1 MSIVLISFLL
11 LGTMLLFF
19 ISQYWQNDKNELLRR
34 NAESISALTQKSLVE
49 DADTGTYY
57 ISNRYVLQGFLS
69 TFSDSSNAD
78 IFITDVQGKTLLC
91 SEGGNC
97 IHTQQS
103 IPDKIMKDVLNNGFV
118 STSNLVG
125 IYPYSHFTV
134 GVPVTSESGVQ
145 VGAVFTST
153 NALYLTSFRND
164 VLKMFLFAAIAALTI
179 SFFAVGLFSY
189 KMVRPL
195 REMAEAARCFGSGD
209 FSRRVPVTSDDEI
222 GELAVAFNNMAA
234 SLSSSE
240 GTRRVSSPMFPTS

>member
-1 MSIVLISFLL
+1 
-11 LGTMLLFF
+11 MLLFF

-97 IHTQQS
+97 IHTQRS

-118 STSNLVG
+118 STSNLGG

-134 GVPVTSESGVQ
+134 GVPVTSGIRRSGRSGVYLNRRALSHLIPQ
-145 VGAVFTST
+145 RCFEDVPVRRHRGA
-153 NALYLTSFRND
+153 D
-164 VLKMFLFAAIAALTI
+164 DFLF
-179 SFFAVGLFSY
+179 
-189 KMVRPL
+189 
-195 REMAEAARCFGSGD
+195 
-209 FSRRVPVTSDDEI
+209 RRGVV
-222 GELAVAFNNMAA
+222 L
-234 SLSSSE
+234 L
-240 GTRRVSSPMFPTS
+240 

>member
-118 STSNLVG
+118 STSNL
-125 IYPYSHFTV
+125 
-134 GVPVTSESGVQ
+134 
-145 VGAVFTST
+145 
-153 NALYLTSFRND
+153 
-164 VLKMFLFAAIAALTI
+164 AAFIPIPIL
-179 SFFAVGLFSY
+179 
-189 KMVRPL
+189 P
-195 REMAEAARCFGSGD
+195 
-209 FSRRVPVTSDDEI
+209 
-222 GELAVAFNNMAA
+222 
-234 SLSSSE
+234 
-240 GTRRVSSPMFPTS
+240 

>member
-118 STSNLVG
+118 STSNLGG

-153 NALYLTSFRND
+153 DALYLTSFRND

-179 SFFAVGLFSY
+179 SFFAVGLFS
-189 KMVRPL
+189 
-195 REMAEAARCFGSGD
+195 
-209 FSRRVPVTSDDEI
+209 
-222 GELAVAFNNMAA
+222 
-234 SLSSSE
+234 
-240 GTRRVSSPMFPTS
+240 